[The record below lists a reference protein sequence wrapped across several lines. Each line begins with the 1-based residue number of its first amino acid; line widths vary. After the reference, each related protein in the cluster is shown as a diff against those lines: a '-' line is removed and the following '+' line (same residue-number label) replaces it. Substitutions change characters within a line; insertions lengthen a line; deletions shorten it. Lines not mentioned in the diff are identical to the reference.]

1 MIDLTKL
8 SAYREGNRLEVKSA
22 QGGLPENLWETY
34 SAFAN
39 TDGGL
44 ILLGVT
50 EADGTNELQAFGLKN
65 PDGLVK
71 SFWDTVNNRSKTSAN
86 ILTAKNVTIEEADGK
101 KIIAINVPRAN
112 RQDKPI
118 YLNKDFYGQTYRR
131 NGEGD
136 YHCTKAEVNNMN
148 RDANEITQDKLVLD
162 KYPIEV
168 LNADTIKRYRI
179 LFSNMKQGHVFD
191 RLETE
196 EFLQKI
202 GAIKRSD
209 NDGNL
214 HPTLAGLLMFGNV
227 SEIVD
232 EYPNYFLDYREPL
245 NPTGERWSDRVTSG
259 SGDWSGNLYDFYWRV
274 QDRLTADV
282 KVPFRLNEKQIRID
296 TTPMHDALRE
306 ALANAL
312 IHADYNERRGIVIE
326 KRKREIVISNPGAL
340 RIAKAEAISGGIS
353 DPRNAAVFFMFS
365 LIGIGERA
373 GSGLFGINMVWEQY
387 KLPKPKIDEQFNP
400 DRTVLALK
408 LEANGG
414 ENIGNGIGKNIG
426 NVALSETQIKIFDI
440 IKANPKATADGI
452 AKEIGI
458 AKRNVEEHIK
468 ALREGG
474 YIERVGGTRGYWV
487 VKE

>member
-1 MIDLTKL
+1 MIDLAKL
-8 SAYREGNRLEVKSA
+8 NEYREGNRLEVKLA
-22 QGGLPENLWETY
+22 KGGLPDSTWESY
-34 SAFAN
+34 SSFAN
-39 TDGGL
+39 TDGGI
-44 ILLGVT
+44 ILFGVT
-50 EADGTNELQAFGLKN
+50 DSTEAKTLSAVGLGN
-65 PDGLVK
+65 PEGLVK
-71 SFWDTVNNRSKTSAN
+71 SFWDTVNNRSKASAN
-86 ILTAKNVTIEEADGK
+86 ILTAKNVVIEEVDGK
-101 KIIAINVPRAN
+101 KIIVITVPRAN

-118 YLNKDFYGQTYRR
+118 YINKDFYGGTYRR

-148 RDANEITQDKLVLD
+148 RDANDVTQDKLVLD
-162 KYPIEV
+162 KYPIDV

-179 LFSNMKQGHVFD
+179 LFSNIKQGHVFD

-227 SEIVD
+227 SEILD
-232 EYPNYFLDYREPL
+232 EYSNYFLDYREPL

-274 QDRLTADV
+274 QERLTADV
-282 KVPFRLNEKQIRID
+282 KVPFKLNEKQIRID

-326 KRKREIVISNPGAL
+326 KRKSEIVISNPGAL

-365 LIGIGERA
+365 LVGIGERA

-387 KLPKPKIDEQFNP
+387 KLPKPEIDEQFNP
-400 DRTVLALK
+400 DRTILTLK
-408 LEANGG
+408 LDTSDV
-414 ENIGNGIGKNIG
+414 ENIGNGIGNNIG
-426 NVALSETQIKIFDI
+426 NLIQGVTQSKIFDI

-468 ALREGG
+468 VLRTSGV
-474 YIERVGGTRGYWV
+474 IVRIGGTRGYWA
-487 VKE
+487 VKQ